1 MTMEYVRNWML
12 EFGVDLVCMLSSVF
26 ILVIY
31 YAVHNKRVKR
41 DPSYSIHVVNKLSRR
56 IWVEH
61 MMSGPGKEI
70 IVVQTLRNYIMYPIL
85 MVSTAALLII
95 GTLTLSGQVEKISQS
110 WHAANIIG
118 SHSGGLWIIKVMF
131 LLADFLIAFFSYTLA
146 IRLANHV
153 LFMLNIPREF
163 QIAHAVLSPEHVA
176 DRLNQS
182 GYLISIGIRAFMFS
196 IPLVFWLFGPIYLV
210 LSTAG
215 IVVILSF
222 IDRHQS
228 GY

>member
-1 MTMEYVRNWML
+1 MEYIHNWML
-12 EFGVDLVCMLSSVF
+12 EFGVDLACMLISII
-26 ILVIY
+26 ILIVY
-31 YAVHNKRVKR
+31 YSVHNKRVKQ
-41 DPSYSIHVVNKLSRR
+41 DPTYSIHVVNKLSRR
-56 IWVEH
+56 IWVEQ
-61 MMSGPGKEI
+61 MMAGPGKEI

-95 GTLTLSGQVEKISQS
+95 GTLTLSGQVDKISQS
-110 WHAANIIG
+110 WHAANIVG
-118 SHSGGLWIIKVMF
+118 SHSSGLWIIKVMF
-131 LLADFLIAFFSYTLA
+131 LLADFLVAFFAYALS
-146 IRLANHV
+146 IRLSNHV
-153 LFMLNIPREF
+153 LFMLNIPKEF
-163 QIAHAVLSPEHVA
+163 QIEHKVLSPEHVA

-196 IPLVFWLFGPIYLV
+196 IPLVFWLFGPIYLA

-215 IVVILSF
+215 VVVILSF